1 MGACARLTPAQH
13 SLKHTHREA
22 GVSRWTGTIRLWLRC
37 SSYPRRLDRGDGQ
50 SLSFPRLHHLLKEME
65 KWNEIDSNPGDGMV
79 RGPATMAVA
88 GPTTNVHLPWPLTLS
103 ACQID
108 LSEIFSGMAIETISH
123 HCCVSPCRVAG
134 NLLGGGGFHHTARSN
149 GNR

>member
-37 SSYPRRLDRGDGQ
+37 SSYPPRLDRGDGQ

-108 LSEIFSGMAIETISH
+108 LSEIFSGMA
-123 HCCVSPCRVAG
+123 
-134 NLLGGGGFHHTARSN
+134 N
-149 GNR
+149 